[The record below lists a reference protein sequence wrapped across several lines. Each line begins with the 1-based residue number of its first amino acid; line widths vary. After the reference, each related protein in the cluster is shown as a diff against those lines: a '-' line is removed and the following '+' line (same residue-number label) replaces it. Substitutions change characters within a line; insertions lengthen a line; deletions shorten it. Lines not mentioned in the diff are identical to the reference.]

1 MGQEQADPAGFPVT
15 RDAAG
20 AFTIDAGRIAARF
33 GWTADQWRDMQRR
46 GLVTSRV
53 ERGEGED
60 QGRWRLTVIC
70 GNRLWLAVVSEDG
83 AVIEERIDFVPGQR
97 RRAGPP

>member
-1 MGQEQADPAGFPVT
+1 MEQGHADPAGFPVT

-20 AFTIDAGRIAARF
+20 TFTIDAEKIAARF
-33 GWTADQWRDMQRR
+33 GWSAAEWRDMQRR

-60 QGRWRLTVIC
+60 QGRWRLSVIC

-83 AVIEERIDFVPGQR
+83 ALIEERIDFVPASPR
-97 RRAGPP
+97 RR